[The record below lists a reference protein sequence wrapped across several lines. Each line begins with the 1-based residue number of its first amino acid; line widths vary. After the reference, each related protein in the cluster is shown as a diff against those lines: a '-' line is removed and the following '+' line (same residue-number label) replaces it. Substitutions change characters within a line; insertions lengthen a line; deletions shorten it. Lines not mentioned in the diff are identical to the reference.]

1 MTQAAVVTRLALREL
16 WISFRLFGIVAAFVA
31 GGSVLALLPAP
42 LPETLV
48 RLVAMLLLAT
58 AVTACVAAWSMAE
71 ERMAGRAGWLVT
83 RSLPRGTLLVGW
95 FLALAT
101 LTVLGLVV
109 AGTLGWLTLSSIA
122 LRLEP
127 DGYATLLA
135 GVAATQLAAIAL
147 GLAAGSV
154 LPAVPAAMVALLG
167 GAVTLV
173 AASLLPGDAS
183 LVPGAAFVALARLT
197 EPGTAIGPGLRAAGV
212 GLAST
217 AVLLVMARLLL
228 ERAEL

>member
-1 MTQAAVVTRLALREL
+1 MTQATVVTRLALREL
-16 WISFRLFGIVAAFVA
+16 WISFRLFGILAAFVVA
-31 GGSVLALLPAP
+31 GSLVALLPAP
-42 LPETLV
+42 LPEALV

-58 AVTACVAAWSMAE
+58 GVTAGVAAWSMAE
-71 ERMAGRAGWLVT
+71 ERRAGRAGWLVT

-101 LTVLGLVV
+101 VTLLGLVA
-109 AGTLGWLTLSSIA
+109 AGTLGWLAVSSVA

-127 DGYATLLA
+127 DGYMALLA
-135 GVAATQLAAIAL
+135 GIAATQLAAIAL

-154 LPAVPAAMVALLG
+154 LPAGSAAIAALLG
-167 GAVTLV
+167 CTVAVV
-173 AASLLPGDAS
+173 AAWLLPGDAT
-183 LVPGAAFVALARLT
+183 LVPGAAFVGLAGLT
-197 EPGTAIGPGLRAAGV
+197 EPGTAIGPGLRAAGI

-217 AVLLVMARLLL
+217 AGLLVVARFLL